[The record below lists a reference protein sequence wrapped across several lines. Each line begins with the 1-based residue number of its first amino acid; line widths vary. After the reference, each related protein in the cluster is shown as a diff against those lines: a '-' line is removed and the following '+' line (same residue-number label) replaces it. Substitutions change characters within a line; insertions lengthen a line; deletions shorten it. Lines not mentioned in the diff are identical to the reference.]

1 MTHCNHPNDLG
12 LEAESAYAFSPE
24 LCQRQKAQAE
34 PDGGRLEACPT
45 FMGIMRAKIG
55 TVIILLLSAAP
66 AWCQADTS
74 LAAHGSAY
82 YLLKALLSLLIVIV
96 LILLTYYALKKLSW
110 PAPGALTEGPLE
122 LLQVLPVEPGRR
134 IYLIGLKGRAY
145 VIAWS
150 QESVA
155 LIGELERSEV
165 DEQLPEG

>member
-1 MTHCNHPNDLG
+1 MRPKTH
-12 LEAESAYAFSPE
+12 
-24 LCQRQKAQAE
+24 
-34 PDGGRLEACPT
+34 
-45 FMGIMRAKIG
+45 

-66 AWCQADTS
+66 AWCQVDTPLS
-74 LAAHGSAY
+74 AHEPTYHLLRALA
-82 YLLKALLSLLIVIV
+82 SLLIVIV

-122 LLQVLPVEPGRR
+122 LLQVLPVGPGRR

-165 DEQLPEG
+165 DEQLPDG